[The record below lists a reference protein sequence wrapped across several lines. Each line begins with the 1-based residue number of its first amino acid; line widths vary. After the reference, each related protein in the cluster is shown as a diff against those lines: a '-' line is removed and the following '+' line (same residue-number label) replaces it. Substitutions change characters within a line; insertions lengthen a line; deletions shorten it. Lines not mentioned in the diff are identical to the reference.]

1 MSTEQKINKESKAS
15 KSSEKEEEINIA
27 DILQL
32 IWSNRYWFILSIFLC
47 VGIAFFYLQSSSKI
61 YSRKASVL
69 RRDDSKG
76 ALFHD
81 AENDAGAGL

>member
-47 VGIAFFYLQSSSKI
+47 VGIAIFYLQS
-61 YSRKASVL
+61 
-69 RRDDSKG
+69 
-76 ALFHD
+76 
-81 AENDAGAGL
+81 

>member
-47 VGIAFFYLQSSSKI
+47 RYCLFYLQSSSKNI
-61 YSRKASVL
+61 
-69 RRDDSKG
+69 
-76 ALFHD
+76 
-81 AENDAGAGL
+81 

>member
-47 VGIAFFYLQSSSKI
+47 VGIAFFYYNLHPKYI
-61 YSRKASVL
+61 VVKP
-69 RRDDSKG
+69 
-76 ALFHD
+76 LF
-81 AENDAGAGL
+81 

>member
-32 IWSNRYWFILSIFLC
+32 IWSNRYTAVCPWPSAT
-47 VGIAFFYLQSSSKI
+47 V
-61 YSRKASVL
+61 
-69 RRDDSKG
+69 
-76 ALFHD
+76 
-81 AENDAGAGL
+81 